1 MPSLSFCLPIHP
13 TEVLSLDEDTCSD
26 LVNRFGRN
34 LRQLLSLYVVQSS
47 SVLEGARKGGHIRW
61 HILTTQAGQS
71 SNARDGCLKT
81 YDVWVTI
88 DQSVLGVVPHVL
100 DDPELSKLGRA
111 LGDDFDDIRKLSW
124 VQLVGVLQW
133 LQEAKMIEGFRVQD
147 NQTKAEV
154 NTLGLLGNYNT
165 DLSLCTPST
174 SNDPSLLTSDHAL
187 SNLENLHP
195 HAVDELDQIWDQ
207 IIALPED
214 RNTTEFATPEHV
226 ATPMGAGTSRIFD
239 ALTYPTPPPSV
250 NSPQYRS
257 IATPLSIG
265 SPCSS
270 LVMTPTGP
278 ATPPGSDTE
287 TSCYPTPSTSYSQ
300 SPLAVESL
308 TPLSPDIPRRRKS
321 RCLELCRF
329 GKDGTELLEQSKITQ
344 ILEAEAGLLAQD
356 PLRPLQPF
364 LGLGE
369 ADTCSSLSALGLPVV
384 WMGLKGAVNYYRL
397 LEAVKGKK
405 IVLCPFAKHIA
416 QTLFYLNYK
425 WLEKHMDQG
434 RASVATLI
442 LNTCSEEPSKSRR
455 DNVTGYH
462 VRRGKICW
470 TLAACLGAGILLH
483 GGDAIR
489 TIIKETFSV
498 GQLNVF
504 ISFVLRTRPGSVH
517 LFHSLEPVVKA
528 IILGMPAG
536 DLRPVVLADNN
547 VLVRQEE
554 LRYAYAADQ
563 EALADQTT
571 EETWLA
577 MNAESIAKEK
587 MPEFLPNF

>member
-1 MPSLSFCLPIHP
+1 
-13 TEVLSLDEDTCSD
+13 
-26 LVNRFGRN
+26 
-34 LRQLLSLYVVQSS
+34 
-47 SVLEGARKGGHIRW
+47 
-61 HILTTQAGQS
+61 
-71 SNARDGCLKT
+71 
-81 YDVWVTI
+81 
-88 DQSVLGVVPHVL
+88 
-100 DDPELSKLGRA
+100 
-111 LGDDFDDIRKLSW
+111 
-124 VQLVGVLQW
+124 
-133 LQEAKMIEGFRVQD
+133 MIEGFRVQE

-154 NTLGLLGNYNT
+154 NTLGLL
-165 DLSLCTPST
+165 
-174 SNDPSLLTSDHAL
+174 
-187 SNLENLHP
+187 
-195 HAVDELDQIWDQ
+195 
-207 IIALPED
+207 
-214 RNTTEFATPEHV
+214 
-226 ATPMGAGTSRIFD
+226 
-239 ALTYPTPPPSV
+239 
-250 NSPQYRS
+250 
-257 IATPLSIG
+257 
-265 SPCSS
+265 
-270 LVMTPTGP
+270 
-278 ATPPGSDTE
+278 
-287 TSCYPTPSTSYSQ
+287 
-300 SPLAVESL
+300 AVESL
-308 TPLSPDIPRRRKS
+308 TPPSPDIPRRRKS

-329 GKDGTELLEQSKITQ
+329 GKDSTELLEQSKITQ

-364 LGLGE
+364 LGLGK

-416 QTLFYLNYK
+416 QILFYLNYK

-504 ISFVLRTRPGSVH
+504 ISFVLRTRPGSVR

-528 IILGMPAG
+528 IILGVPAV

-554 LRYAYAADQ
+554 LAYVYAADQ

-587 MPEFLPNF
+587 MSEFLPNF

>member
-1 MPSLSFCLPIHP
+1 
-13 TEVLSLDEDTCSD
+13 
-26 LVNRFGRN
+26 
-34 LRQLLSLYVVQSS
+34 
-47 SVLEGARKGGHIRW
+47 
-61 HILTTQAGQS
+61 
-71 SNARDGCLKT
+71 
-81 YDVWVTI
+81 
-88 DQSVLGVVPHVL
+88 
-100 DDPELSKLGRA
+100 
-111 LGDDFDDIRKLSW
+111 
-124 VQLVGVLQW
+124 
-133 LQEAKMIEGFRVQD
+133 
-147 NQTKAEV
+147 
-154 NTLGLLGNYNT
+154 
-165 DLSLCTPST
+165 
-174 SNDPSLLTSDHAL
+174 
-187 SNLENLHP
+187 
-195 HAVDELDQIWDQ
+195 
-207 IIALPED
+207 
-214 RNTTEFATPEHV
+214 
-226 ATPMGAGTSRIFD
+226 MGAGSSRIFD

-250 NSPQYRS
+250 NSPQVGRSVALTSPADRITQYRS
-257 IATPLSIG
+257 IASPLSIG

-270 LVMTPTGP
+270 LVMSPTGL

-356 PLRPLQPF
+356 PLRPLQSF

-416 QTLFYLNYK
+416 QTLFYLSYK

-434 RASVATLI
+434 RVSVATLI
-442 LNTCSEEPSKSRR
+442 LNTCSEKPSKSRR

-489 TIIKETFSV
+489 TMYVLRRHPFRQLTRTRSIKETFSV

-528 IILGMPAG
+528 IILGVPAG

>member
-1 MPSLSFCLPIHP
+1 
-13 TEVLSLDEDTCSD
+13 
-26 LVNRFGRN
+26 
-34 LRQLLSLYVVQSS
+34 
-47 SVLEGARKGGHIRW
+47 
-61 HILTTQAGQS
+61 
-71 SNARDGCLKT
+71 
-81 YDVWVTI
+81 
-88 DQSVLGVVPHVL
+88 
-100 DDPELSKLGRA
+100 
-111 LGDDFDDIRKLSW
+111 
-124 VQLVGVLQW
+124 
-133 LQEAKMIEGFRVQD
+133 MIEGFRVQE

-154 NTLGLLGNYNT
+154 NTLGLLLGNYNT
-165 DLSLCTPST
+165 DLSLGTPPT
-174 SNDPSLLTSDHAL
+174 SIDPSLLTSDHAL
-187 SNLENLHP
+187 SSPENLRLN
-195 HAVDELDQIWDQ
+195 AVDELDQIWDQ

-250 NSPQYRS
+250 DSPQVGRSVAPTSPADRITPYRS

-270 LVMTPTGP
+270 LVMPPTGP
-278 ATPPGSDTE
+278 ATPPGSDTK

-300 SPLAVESL
+300 SPPAVESL
-308 TPLSPDIPRRRKS
+308 MPPSPDIPRRRKS

-329 GKDGTELLEQSKITQ
+329 GEDGTELLKQSRNTQ

-384 WMGLKGAVNYYRL
+384 WMGLKGAVSYYRL
-397 LEAVKGKK
+397 LEAVKDQE
-405 IVLCPFAKHIA
+405 IVLHPFAKHIA

-425 WLEKHMDQG
+425 WLKKHTNRG
-434 RASVATLI
+434 KVSVATLI
-442 LNTCSEEPSKSRR
+442 LNNCSEESSKSHR
-455 DNVTGYH
+455 DNITTYH

-470 TLAACLGAGILLH
+470 TLVACLGAGILLH

-489 TIIKETFSV
+489 IIIKETFSV
-498 GQLNVF
+498 DQLNVF
-504 ISFVLRTRPGSVH
+504 ISFVLRTRPGSVR

-528 IILGMPAG
+528 IILGVPAV

-554 LRYAYAADQ
+554 LTYAYAADQ
-563 EALADQTT
+563 EALADQTM

-577 MNAESIAKEK
+577 MNAESIAEER
-587 MPEFLPNF
+587 MSEILPNF